1 MTSLSERQR
10 LVGKDEVASS
20 NLAIS
25 SKASKSLDF
34 GAFSLLRLKS
44 WTSSFFV
51 IFHERM
57 RSILKEIP
65 MNRTAGMSLKSVF
78 EEFVISKTAQ
88 GVSEATLNNYQYHMK
103 SIAKYLDIEANFEE
117 VTKRDIEKMVVQMRK
132 KELRTIP

>member
-34 GAFSLLRLKS
+34 GAFSILRLKS

-51 IFHERM
+51 FFHERM
-57 RSILKEIP
+57 RSILEEIT
-65 MNRTAGMSLKSVF
+65 MNRTAGMSLKSDF
-78 EEFVISKTAQ
+78 EV
-88 GVSEATLNNYQYHMK
+88 
-103 SIAKYLDIEANFEE
+103 YLPRANCY
-117 VTKRDIEKMVVQMRK
+117 KND
-132 KELRTIP
+132 